1 MLERTIEMSNEM
13 ANVDHKV
20 IIIGAGSAALCAAYH
35 LNKSNIDDYVILEKG
50 EALGGTW
57 FWNQYPGAECDVD
70 SHLYSFSFEPN
81 PNWSQ
86 PFAGQEEILEYFNH
100 IADKYDIRSHMQFN
114 TEITGL
120 QWQDENNCWQV
131 TTATGT
137 TLTAKTVISAI
148 GMFNNLVWPNIPGI
162 EKFKGNHWHSARWN
176 KDHDL
181 SGERVGVIGMAAS
194 AIQFVPKIAPQVEQ
208 LHCYQRTANWVV
220 PKFNEPYTEKQL
232 EEFRN
237 TPGALEANRKK
248 IYDVWNT
255 LATFDDPKVLADIEK
270 KGLERIA
277 QVKDPELRKKLTPD
291 HPFGCKRPLFSD
303 PYYPVFNRDN
313 VELITTDIDH
323 ITETSIVTT
332 DGEAREVDTIVY
344 STGFYTTSYLQA
356 LNVTGRNGLHI
367 KDAWADGAQ
376 AYLGVNTS
384 GFPNLFML
392 YGPNTNQGCIL
403 YMLERQV
410 EYAVRQINRLESE
423 DLAWLDIRKDVMDK
437 FNEQL
442 QQDISNVDVWQAE
455 CGNDFYYR
463 SNSGRFVT
471 QWPHSMD
478 AFTERTAKDIPEAYE
493 SA

>member
-1 MLERTIEMSNEM
+1 M
-13 ANVDHKV
+13 AKVDHKV

-35 LNKSNIDDYVILEKG
+35 LNQSDIEDYLILEKG
-50 EALGGTW
+50 EGLGGTW
-57 FWNQYPGAECDVD
+57 FWNQYPGAECDVE

-81 PNWSQ
+81 PNWSR
-86 PFAGQEEILEYFNH
+86 PFAGQEEILQYFNH
-100 IADKYDIRSHMQFN
+100 IADKYDIRSHIQFN
-114 TEITGL
+114 TEITEL
-120 QWQDENNCWQV
+120 AWQDEENHWQV
-131 TTATGT
+131 TNSTGEI
-137 TLTAKTVISAI
+137 LTAKIVISAI
-148 GMFNNLVWPNIPGI
+148 GMFNNIVWPKIPGI
-162 EKFKGNHWHSARWN
+162 ETFRGNHWHSARWN
-176 KDHDL
+176 KDHDIT
-181 SGERVGVIGMAAS
+181 GERVGVIGIAAS
-194 AIQFVPKIAPQVEQ
+194 AIQFVPQIAPQVEQ
-208 LHCYQRTANWVV
+208 LHLYQRTANWVV
-220 PKFNEPYTEKQL
+220 PKFNEPYSQEQL
-232 EEFRN
+232 TEFRN
-237 TPGALEANRKK
+237 NPKALQENREK
-248 IYDVWNT
+248 IYKVWNT
-255 LATFDDPKVLADIEK
+255 LATFDDKEVLASIEE

-277 QVKDPELRKKLTPD
+277 AVKDPELRKKLTPS

-303 PYYPVFNRDN
+303 LYYPVFNRDN

-323 ITETSIVTT
+323 ITETSIVTK

-367 KDAWADGAQ
+367 KDAWEDGAQ

-410 EYAVRQINRLESE
+410 EYAMRQIKRLESE
-423 DLAWLDIRKDVMDK
+423 DLAWLDIRKDAMDK
-437 FNEQL
+437 FNNKI
-442 QQDISNVDVWQAE
+442 QQDIANVDVWQAE

-478 AFTERTAKDIPEAYE
+478 AFTEHTQRNNADEYE
-493 SA
+493 VA